1 VRTWSAWSTC
11 FLRTVYNG
19 CCFQSA
25 YVGFRE
31 TARADEGGSSYRTP
45 PNFKRDHLIPLNS
58 PVEIVHSSK
67 AVIFFI
73 YQDKMIALQNI
84 RKYTRI
90 DTEELLKRTFRDE
103 KVDLSMYAS
112 ERRAEI
118 EQGKVVEGMRKAAVL
133 LAHTTPDLDA
143 DDWRYWHGRANSRT
157 YHFKD
162 GKYTGYTD

>member
-1 VRTWSAWSTC
+1 MCGPGLHGRPAFCELFTTGAVSSQLMSVSAK
-11 FLRTVYNG
+11 R
-19 CCFQSA
+19 Q
-25 YVGFRE
+25 E
-31 TARADEGGSSYRTP
+31 PMKADHLIEP

-143 DDWRYWHGRANSRT
+143 DDWRYWHGRENSRT